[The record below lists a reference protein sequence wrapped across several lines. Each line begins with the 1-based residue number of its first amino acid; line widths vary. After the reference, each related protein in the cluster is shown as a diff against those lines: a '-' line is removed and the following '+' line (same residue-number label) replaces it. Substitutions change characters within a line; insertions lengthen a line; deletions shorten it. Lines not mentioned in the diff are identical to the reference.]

1 MKNKNRNGKEP
12 RSAGRVLYSILS
24 VFLILFFL
32 IAAGAGIAQIRERLS
47 SDGYDY
53 YEEAYY
59 LRHLRNE
66 DYPALLEMTQDDSR
80 AGKVYEGDIPEC
92 RAVAMYYEA
101 AMFYHAYERAGEQDK
116 AALQKER
123 MERFAQEA
131 GSYAYYTE
139 KIDDLFEKE
148 P

>member
-53 YEEAYY
+53 YEEACMK
-59 LRHLRNE
+59 LGIDPNMANDSGLSKTPFTV
-66 DYPALLEMTQDDSR
+66 DASEMPGMTEKDR
-80 AGKVYEGDIPEC
+80 
-92 RAVAMYYEA
+92 
-101 AMFYHAYERAGEQDK
+101 
-116 AALQKER
+116 KER
-123 MERFAQEA
+123 KGLSGNVR
-131 GSYAYYTE
+131 
-139 KIDDLFEKE
+139 
-148 P
+148 

>member
-1 MKNKNRNGKEP
+1 
-12 RSAGRVLYSILS
+12 
-24 VFLILFFL
+24 
-32 IAAGAGIAQIRERLS
+32 
-47 SDGYDY
+47 
-53 YEEAYY
+53 
-59 LRHLRNE
+59 
-66 DYPALLEMTQDDSR
+66 MTQDDSR

-101 AMFYHAYERAGEQDK
+101 AMFCHAYERAGEQDK